1 MLSLIKDL
9 PSHVTGVRATGKV
22 TKYDFEQV
30 LIPAID
36 DLVKRTG
43 KINYLLLLETDVSN
57 FTLGAW
63 IDDAKIGLKHFTQWN
78 KIAVV
83 TDQKAVEKFSDIFG
97 YIVPGDSKGFKLA
110 ELEEAKKWVSQEN

>member
-9 PSHVTGVRATGKV
+9 PAHVTGVRATGKV

-43 KINYLLLLETDVSN
+43 KINYLLLLETPVSN
-57 FTLGAW
+57 FSLGAW
-63 IDDAKIGLKHFTQWN
+63 IDDAIVGLKHFTQWN

-83 TDQKAVEKFSDIFG
+83 TDQKGVEKFTDVFG
-97 YIVPGDSKGFKLA
+97 YVVPGDSKGFTLSQ
-110 ELEEAKKWVSQEN
+110 LEEAKQWVSEQN